1 MSRELFRHRLS
12 RVQVHPNDLKWMPVW
27 LDEYARPQNA
37 AAGQVL
43 VVNAASVLS
52 FLRGLRDRGAPAW
65 QRLQAVRSVE
75 WYQAL
80 VLQRTDVD
88 FAPFK
93 QKLGEL
99 ADAEKRSGVES
110 KPGEGFA
117 GEGLPGEI
125 DPGEPEAIRAMRA
138 RLRVLHH
145 PKSTET
151 AYISWVQRFIRHLDD
166 EHLER
171 YGEREIGEFLT
182 DLAVGGEV
190 TAGTQNQ
197 ALSAILFYYGRVV
210 GRDLHFIQR
219 VRAKASTYRPV
230 VLSQREVAELMSYM
244 RGTSETM
251 FRLMYGSGLRHREC
265 RCLRIKDV
273 CFDTRHIVVRN
284 GKGQQDRV
292 TVLPDSVVEPLRR
305 CINEAAIVHREDVQ
319 DGRGRVYLP
328 FALHRKYPNADRELG
343 WQYVFPSRRLSR
355 DPRSGIWRRH
365 HVHERTFAGAMKRAL
380 AQDFGHQT
388 GDAAYATA
396 FVCDAL
402 TGKRRRYSDGAGTA
416 RAQGCENH
424 DDLHTR
430 DEPPGAV
437 REESIRPAG
446 CASGGVGDSVN

>member
-1 MSRELFRHRLS
+1 
-12 RVQVHPNDLKWMPVW
+12 
-27 LDEYARPQNA
+27 
-37 AAGQVL
+37 
-43 VVNAASVLS
+43 
-52 FLRGLRDRGAPAW
+52 
-65 QRLQAVRSVE
+65 
-75 WYQAL
+75 
-80 VLQRTDVD
+80 
-88 FAPFK
+88 
-93 QKLGEL
+93 
-99 ADAEKRSGVES
+99 
-110 KPGEGFA
+110 
-117 GEGLPGEI
+117 
-125 DPGEPEAIRAMRA
+125 MRA

-151 AYISWVQRFIRHLDD
+151 AYVSWVQRFIRHLDD
-166 EHLER
+166 EHLEK

-197 ALSAILFYYGRVV
+197 ALSAILFYYGKVI

-230 VLSQREVAELMSYM
+230 VLSQREVAELLSYL

-273 CFDTRHIVVRN
+273 CFDTGHIVVRN

-305 CINEAAIVHREDVQ
+305 CIHEAAIVHREDVQ

-328 FALHRKYPNADRELG
+328 FALHRKYPHADRELG

-365 HVHERTFAGAMKRAL
+365 HVHERTFAAALKRAL
-380 AQDFGHQT
+380 ARTAITKPATPHTLRHSFATHLLENGADIRTVQELLGHKDVRT
-388 GDAAYATA
+388 TMIYTH
-396 FVCDAL
+396 VMN
-402 TGKRRRYSDGAGTA
+402 R
-416 RAQGCENH
+416 
-424 DDLHTR
+424 
-430 DEPPGAV
+430 PGLCVRSPLDRLAV
-437 REESIRPAG
+437 PPAG
-446 CASGGVGDSVN
+446 SVTE

>member
-1 MSRELFRHRLS
+1 
-12 RVQVHPNDLKWMPVW
+12 
-27 LDEYARPQNA
+27 
-37 AAGQVL
+37 
-43 VVNAASVLS
+43 
-52 FLRGLRDRGAPAW
+52 
-65 QRLQAVRSVE
+65 
-75 WYQAL
+75 
-80 VLQRTDVD
+80 
-88 FAPFK
+88 
-93 QKLGEL
+93 
-99 ADAEKRSGVES
+99 
-110 KPGEGFA
+110 
-117 GEGLPGEI
+117 
-125 DPGEPEAIRAMRA
+125 MRA

-151 AYISWVQRFIRHLDD
+151 AYVSWVQRFIRHLDD
-166 EHLER
+166 EHLEK

-197 ALSAILFYYGRVV
+197 ALSAILFYYGKVI

-230 VLSQREVAELMSYM
+230 VLSQREVAELLSYL

-273 CFDTRHIVVRN
+273 CFDTGHIVVRN

-305 CINEAAIVHREDVQ
+305 CIHEAAIVHREDVQ

-328 FALHRKYPNADRELG
+328 FALHRKYPHADRELG

-365 HVHERTFAGAMKRAL
+365 HVHERTFAGALKRAL
-380 AQDFGHQT
+380 ARTAITKPATPHTLRHSFATHLLENGADIRTVQELLGHKDVKT
-388 GDAAYATA
+388 TMIYTH
-396 FVCDAL
+396 VMN
-402 TGKRRRYSDGAGTA
+402 R
-416 RAQGCENH
+416 
-424 DDLHTR
+424 
-430 DEPPGAV
+430 PGLCVRSPLDRLAV
-437 REESIRPAG
+437 PPAG
-446 CASGGVGDSVN
+446 SVAW